1 MRIRILVYNTSA
13 GEGRHHDFVQRLEG
27 GRDGAIRVEIVCP
40 GDAAAKGEDCVVH
53 GEVCS
58 AVPVLSL
65 MAVHDTQHGSI
76 LQLARSTAR
85 FAARRFLVK
94 RLQQVAPV
102 FPGSTRS
109 HRTRQGR
116 AE

>member
-40 GDAAAKGEDCVVH
+40 GDAAVKGEDYVVH
-53 GEVCS
+53 GQVCS
-58 AVPVLSL
+58 
-65 MAVHDTQHGSI
+65 
-76 LQLARSTAR
+76 
-85 FAARRFLVK
+85 
-94 RLQQVAPV
+94 APV
-102 FPGSTRS
+102 FPDLTRS
-109 HRTRQGR
+109 LWSKQGM

>member
-13 GEGRHHDFVQRLEG
+13 GEGRHHDFGQRLEG

-85 FAARRFLVK
+85 FAAR
-94 RLQQVAPV
+94 PV
-102 FPGSTRS
+102 FSEAPTTGSPCLSRL
-109 HRTRQGR
+109 
-116 AE
+116 